1 MYLEASIS
9 HSFKGAGRIRPG
21 WRPPSRWETPPW
33 MEAAPLDGDP
43 PATDI

>member
-21 WRPPSRWETPPW
+21 WRGDP
-33 MEAAPLDGDP
+33 PLDGDP